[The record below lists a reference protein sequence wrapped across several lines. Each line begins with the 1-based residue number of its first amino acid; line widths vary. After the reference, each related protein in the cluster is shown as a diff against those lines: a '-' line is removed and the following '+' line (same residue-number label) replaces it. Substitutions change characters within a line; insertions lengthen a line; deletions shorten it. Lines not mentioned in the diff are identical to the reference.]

1 MKKIK
6 LVIIIFFLLSFLTA
20 CTNKT
25 EEEHKNA
32 ETKITEQIKDINNVS
47 EKRIKE
53 SINYI
58 KNNSSNIKDK
68 DIEKNIIYHTK
79 YIEMII
85 AKIPD
90 NELNELVTI
99 STTYIKTKN
108 KDDLKKLNAYFD
120 KIESKEDIIINNIY
134 IKYHTTNTINNIIEK
149 QTPLVKADL
158 ADKLTLTEENI
169 NKAINYI
176 NNYIETPLAN
186 SEVTEKIIYY
196 SLYLSNLGSKENEIN
211 SLGTNTL
218 KYIKTLNEKDKNNA
232 KRILNNIMKD
242 QKNKVTALYTQISN

>member
-1 MKKIK
+1 
-6 LVIIIFFLLSFLTA
+6 
-20 CTNKT
+20 
-25 EEEHKNA
+25 
-32 ETKITEQIKDINNVS
+32 
-47 EKRIKE
+47 
-53 SINYI
+53 
-58 KNNSSNIKDK
+58 
-68 DIEKNIIYHTK
+68 
-79 YIEMII
+79 MII